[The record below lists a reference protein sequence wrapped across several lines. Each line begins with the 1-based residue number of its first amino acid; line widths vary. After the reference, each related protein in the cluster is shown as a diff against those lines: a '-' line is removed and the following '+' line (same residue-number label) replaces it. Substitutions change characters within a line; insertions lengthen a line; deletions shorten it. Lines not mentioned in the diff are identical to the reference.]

1 VAFGEALKPSFKAYS
16 RQILKNAKVLE
27 TELRRHGFKIMFGG
41 TDNHMVLV
49 DVFGSKGVTGKEAE
63 VALDKVGITLNKNMI
78 PDDPRS
84 PMDPSGIRI
93 GVPAVTT
100 RGMKEK
106 EVKIISSWI
115 KEVIE
120 NHRDKKVLNRIH
132 NDVKKIC
139 RKFPIYSKPA

>member
-1 VAFGEALKPSFKAYS
+1 
-16 RQILKNAKVLE
+16 
-27 TELRRHGFKIMFGG
+27 MFGG

-63 VALDKVGITLNKNMI
+63 VALDEVGITLNKNMI
-78 PDDPRS
+78 PDDPRN

-106 EVKIISSWI
+106 EIKQIARWI
-115 KEVIE
+115 AEVIE
-120 NHRDKKVLNRIH
+120 NHDNKSVLEQIH
-132 NDVKKIC
+132 REVIALCKQ
-139 RKFPIYSKPA
+139 FPIYKNLK